1 SAGQDT
7 SIPVGTP
14 YIDKKGVERTE
25 INVGAREEIVIPITL
40 INRDKEIWGEDAE
53 EFKYVPKSSGSPLP
67 ERWLE
72 GNTHPR
78 SSEIP
83 GVFSSIL
90 TFLGGPRACIGYRFA
105 LVEMKILIFAL
116 LRNIAVELPNPVSE
130 IEKKSL

>member
-1 SAGQDT
+1 MTVRSAGQDT

-25 INVGAREEIVIPITL
+25 ISVGAREEIVIPISL

-53 EFKYVPKSSGSPLP
+53 EFKP

-116 LRNIAVELPNPVSE
+116 LRNIAVELPNPVPE